1 MAKPTKEDI
10 TLREQEL
17 NIQKENLAVNKE
29 LLKIQRQQGTLNE
42 SDVRIQRS
50 IANVLQDQVKY
61 DKYSANE
68 KRKITS
74 LSKKLLDLSE
84 KVYTFDVKGLG
95 TTTKSEKIQK
105 QILQTQQNLRI
116 LGLQRNKIGEKGSEL
131 QREINNNINL
141 QIASTAK
148 VTAQLERQRD
158 AAKEIEG
165 NTIANSFEVFGRV
178 LNKIPLLSA
187 LAPAFKEGAEAAREA
202 GAEITLFGKG
212 MMDASDYTKESM
224 KKMGP
229 NAKVVSTMDTN
240 KVAELEQAAA
250 KAQAKLDKGGL
261 KKGEAEKLQ
270 KVVQKGGDAKVG
282 KETTLYGAAA
292 KSSLEKGT
300 SKLVGV
306 DKELASMTAAFEKM
320 VPILGKLF
328 ALFLLDSFFKADQY
342 VTDIKKN
349 LAVSSDN
356 ALKFSKTLNDVAS
369 SADSLRVNFETVRQ
383 AQNELNKAY
392 GTALMFNKETLQ
404 TSAELL
410 DAKVMDGEATANLSQ
425 MARLNGQTLKGSLQS
440 QEDAVNAVN
449 AEHKTRIS
457 LKGVLQ
463 DANKVTGQIKA
474 QLGANPAAIAAAVT
488 QAKALGMELTEVAA
502 AGKQLLDFESSIEN
516 ELTAELMLGKSLNLE
531 KARLAALTGDY
542 DTLLQE
548 INENVGDFGDFMSM
562 NVLQQDAL
570 AASVGMT
577 SDQLSNQLMKK
588 ANLAELEKEA
598 VATGNQQL
606 ANQLSQLSAT
616 EEFEKAVQK
625 VKDAFVG
632 VMHAI
637 QPIANVLGYMID
649 GFRMLAPII
658 GIAAGAMALFNI
670 KAIYGATVSAIKSA
684 YESVGKVPYVGIFLA
699 TAVAAG
705 IAGKIKS
712 MAKKAGDVASP
723 ADGKTQ
729 ISTKEG
735 GLFELSKN
743 DDVAAGPGI
752 LEKLKNKATGLF
764 GVGGGN
770 TENILKNVEKTL
782 INGFET
788 LTSAISKINIEK
800 LTSNL
805 VNELKPKENNPIK
818 GAAMGAMLTA
828 ALPILGPLAL
838 MTAPALA
845 MSDNGIE
852 SPQQE
857 ETTSLKDGLKFEAIS
872 VLSKKLDEIKTVLQ
886 QERNIKVRV
895 DNKIKYD
902 SFNENNSAY
911 AEGKQSTEINNNS
924 SFI

>member
-1 MAKPTKEDI
+1 MAKLTREDI

-17 NIQKENLAVNKE
+17 KIQKENLAVNKE
-29 LLKIQRQQGTLNE
+29 LLQIQRQKGTLNE
-42 SDVRIQRS
+42 NDVRVQRS

-116 LGLQRNKIGEKGSEL
+116 LALQRNKIGEKGSEL
-131 QREINNNINL
+131 QREINDNINL
-141 QIASTAK
+141 QIAATAK

-212 MMDASDYTKESM
+212 MMDAGDYTKEGM
-224 KKMGP
+224 KKLGP
-229 NAKVVSTMDTN
+229 
-240 KVAELEQAAA
+240 
-250 KAQAKLDKGGL
+250 
-261 KKGEAEKLQ
+261 
-270 KVVQKGGDAKVG
+270 DAKVEFTQTEDSVKALNKKAADARKKLQEG
-282 KETTLYGAAA
+282 KGDPKKLNKIVDKAETTKVGDKTTLFGAAA

-300 SKLVGV
+300 GQLVGV
-306 DKELASMTAAFEKM
+306 NKELASMTAAFKNM

-349 LAVSSDN
+349 LAVSKDD

-383 AQNELNKAY
+383 AQNELNKAF

-410 DAKVMDGEATANLSQ
+410 DAKVMDGEATANLSA
-425 MARLNGQTLKGSLQS
+425 MARINGQTLKGSLQS

-449 AEHKTRIS
+449 KEFKTRIS

-463 DANKVTGQIKA
+463 EANKVTGQIRA

-488 QAKALGMELTEVAA
+488 QAKALGMELNEVAS
-502 AGKQLLDFESSIEN
+502 AGKQLLDFESSISN
-516 ELTAELMLGKSLNLE
+516 ELTAELMLGKQINLE
-531 KARLAALTGDY
+531 RARLAALTGDY
-542 DTLLQE
+542 ETVAKE
-548 INENVGDFGDFMSM
+548 INENVGDFGDFMSL

-598 VATGNQQL
+598 IATGNQQL

-625 VKDAFVG
+625 LKDAFVG

-637 QPIANVLGYMID
+637 QPIANIIGYMID
-649 GFRMLAPII
+649 GFRMLSPII
-658 GIAAGAMALFNI
+658 MVAAGAMAIFNARAI
-670 KAIYGATVSAIKSA
+670 KGAVVSAIKSA
-684 YESVGKVPYVGIFLA
+684 YESVGKIPFVGVLLA
-699 TAVAAG
+699 TAIAAG

-712 MAKKAGDVASP
+712 MAQKAGDVMSP

-735 GLFELSKN
+735 GLFELSNN

-752 LEKLKNKATGLF
+752 LDKLKEKSGIF
-764 GVGGGN
+764 GIGGGK
-770 TENILKNVEKTL
+770 TENILKNIETTL
-782 INGFET
+782 VNGFES
-788 LTSAISKINIEK
+788 LTSEISKIDIEK

-805 VNELKPKENNPIK
+805 VSELKPKENNPMK
-818 GAAMGAMLTA
+818 NMAMGAMLTA

-838 MTAPALA
+838 GLAPSLA
-845 MSDNGIE
+845 MSNNGIE

-857 ETTSLKDGLKFEAIS
+857 TVVKSSEEDSMTLLA
-872 VLSKKLDEIKTVLQ
+872 KKLDDIKLVLQ
-886 QERNIKVRV
+886 QERNIKVQV
-895 DNKIKYD
+895 DNKLKFD

-911 AEGKQSTEINNNS
+911 VEGKQASEINSNS